1 MSNFKSKL
9 DHIGT
14 TIFTVMS
21 ALAKEQNAINLSQGF
36 PDFDCADE
44 LKNRVAHHLRNGKNQ
59 YVPMAGLGSLR
70 TAIKKK
76 IETIYDQPINDQ
88 SEITVVAGAT
98 QGIFTAIQTFIY
110 PSDEVIIIEP
120 AYDCYRPAIDLAGGI
135 TIAYQLQHPD
145 YQINWDDIEKLV
157 SDKTKMII
165 INTPHNPTGKTLK
178 ADDLDQLQR
187 IVIKHDLLLLSDEVY
202 EHLIYDGIRHESV
215 LHYPELF
222 KRSIAVYSFGKTFH
236 NTGWKIGYVVAPE
249 PLMTA
254 FRKVHQFNVF
264 CVNSFV
270 QYGIADYMQDPPTY
284 LSLPD
289 FYQQKRDYFSD
300 LMSASKFKAIP
311 SEGSYFQLY
320 DYSALSDLDDVTF
333 SKRLTTE
340 HGVAVI
346 PLSPFR
352 STPSDDKVVRF
363 CFAKKEETLKAA
375 AEKLVQVESVT

>member
-1 MSNFKSKL
+1 MSSFKSKL

-21 ALAKEQNAINLSQGF
+21 ALANEHNAINLSQGF
-36 PDFDCADE
+36 PDFDCDDE
-44 LKNRVAHHLRNGKNQ
+44 LKQRVAFHLQNGKNQ
-59 YVPMAGLGSLR
+59 YVPMAGLPALR
-70 TAIKKK
+70 NVIKTKV
-76 IETIYDQPINDQ
+76 ETIYDHPIDPQ

-98 QGIFTAIQTFIY
+98 QGIFTAIQTFIHAG
-110 PSDEVIIIEP
+110 DEVIIIEP
-120 AYDCYRPAIDLAGGI
+120 AYDCYRPAIDLAGGV
-135 TIAYQLQHPD
+135 TIAYQLQYPD
-145 YQINWDDIEKLV
+145 YQINWDEIEKLIN
-157 SDKTKMII
+157 SQTKMII
-165 INTPHNPTGKTLK
+165 INTPQNPIGKALK
-178 ADDLDQLQR
+178 PDDLAQLQELT
-187 IVIKHDLLLLSDEVY
+187 VKHDLLVLSDEVY

-236 NTGWKIGYVVAPE
+236 NTGWKIGYVLAPE

-270 QYGIADYMQDPPTY
+270 QYGIADYMQDPSSYMT
-284 LSLPD
+284 LPS
-289 FYQQKRDYFSD
+289 FYQQKRDYFND
-300 LMSASKFKAIP
+300 LMADSKFKALT

-320 DYSALSDLDDVTF
+320 DYSAISHLDDVTF
-333 SKRLTTE
+333 SKRLTIDK
-340 HGVAVI
+340 GVAVI

-352 STPSDDKVVRF
+352 NAPSDDKVVRF

-375 AEKLVQVESVT
+375 AEKLGLVDSI